1 MGAPSRDE
9 EEAKKMEAGGDTVGQ
24 KLDAGA
30 LFVLQ
35 SKGAL
40 SLHRLKLTTPA
51 GRSSS
56 PCSSIFLFWSTLA
69 GRAPSVL
76 GAEHQYHIIMVR
88 GLIDAD
94 LQYTTVCLGLLIY
107 SSI

>member
-51 GRSSS
+51 RR
-56 PCSSIFLFWSTLA
+56 PIFFAFLFWSTFA
-69 GRAPSVL
+69 CGRASVSYYY
-76 GAEHQYHIIMVR
+76 GPR
-88 GLIDAD
+88 TDR
-94 LQYTTVCLGLLIY
+94 C
-107 SSI
+107 